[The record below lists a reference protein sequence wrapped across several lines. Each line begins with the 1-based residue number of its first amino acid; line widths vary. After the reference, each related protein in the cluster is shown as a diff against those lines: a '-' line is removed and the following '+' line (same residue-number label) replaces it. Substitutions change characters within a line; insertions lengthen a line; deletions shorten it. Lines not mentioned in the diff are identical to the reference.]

1 MALTTGGQLYG
12 WGWNKV
18 DIIFIFNVP
27 HIM

>member
-18 DIIFIFNVP
+18 DSIFIFYVP